1 MQEGGV
7 VPRDKTGLNG
17 SPEKSRVNGVPND
30 RAGSEDGG
38 SRRDLVGNRICPLFS
53 EDYFCP
59 KPR

>member
-1 MQEGGV
+1 M
-7 VPRDKTGLNG
+7 VPKDRTGLTG
-17 SPEKSRVNGVPND
+17 SPEKSRVSGVPKD